1 MVLPKIKRARKANFS
16 SLETSVL
23 LEEYA
28 AEKDLLQCS
37 FSTEVT
43 NKKKRAAWEVIQNRV
58 NACGVAYRT
67 VEELKEKWGGLKRGV
82 KDRIRDQKVTG
93 GGKPLPTADFEEV
106 VVRIIG
112 EDSAIFDG
120 LDGESRLLR
129 KL

>member
-28 AEKDLLQCS
+28 AEKDLLQSS

-43 NKKKRAAWEVIQNRV
+43 NKQKRAAWDVVQNRV

-67 VEELKEKWGGLKRGV
+67 VDELKEKWGGLKRGG
-82 KDRIRDQKVTG
+82 KGSHKGPKSDRRWKTST
-93 GGKPLPTADFEEV
+93 TARF
-106 VVRIIG
+106 
-112 EDSAIFDG
+112 
-120 LDGESRLLR
+120 
-129 KL
+129 